1 MEVAAF
7 FIQYYYGFSLKTF
20 ALSVALMTIAQV
32 NMRAICWIFVLHSK
46 DNIKAFEP
54 INMLRYAKE
63 LIWDNILLLLN
74 IYSKWKVIIT
84 GHGGLMTLS
93 CGHVM
98 SICWFR
104 FLNVTVHQCSFSSMK
119 YCTVW
124 CNRTGI
130 KNDNLSV

>member
-20 ALSVALMTIAQV
+20 VLSVALMTIAQV
-32 NMRAICWIFVLHSK
+32 NMRVICWIFVLHSK

-84 GHGGLMTLS
+84 GHWGLMTLS

-98 SICWFR
+98 SIVGSGF
-104 FLNVTVHQCSFSSMK
+104 
-119 YCTVW
+119 
-124 CNRTGI
+124 
-130 KNDNLSV
+130 